1 MEHVLPTSPTL
12 YLCIPGGLKPFKNKL
27 PFLTGVIAL
36 MTSSL
41 PPLFPPQIVS
51 VDKGLERCAK
61 MLKMLDEGAIE
72 GGKLGV

>member
-1 MEHVLPTSPTL
+1 MHTRWAQAFQEQATIPHGSNCTNDFLP
-12 YLCIPGGLKPFKNKL
+12 
-27 PFLTGVIAL
+27 
-36 MTSSL
+36 